1 MSIKFSLF
9 HAIRSF
15 SFLLPAIIVLSLFA
29 GAAPIIS
36 EAQVISGVR
45 VEGNKRVETGTVLL
59 QVTSAVGREV
69 NSDVLDADVKQ
80 IFRTGFFSDVSSQ
93 SNRTPSGVEVI
104 FNVKERPAI
113 REVKL
118 KGNEA
123 VTDDTLKE
131 KLNVGARRFLD
142 LVKIK
147 AGIEQARQYYQG
159 LGYFGVDIDI
169 EQTPVETGEVD
180 LTFVVKEGEKRKIT
194 EIVFDGAT
202 VTERDELL
210 DAIKTKEKFW
220 LTSWITGS
228 GVLRKEQ
235 LEQDSKDLTRYYL
248 NKGYVDARVGLP
260 EVEQT
265 DDGLKVTF
273 KVSEGEVYNFA
284 KISAA
289 GTLFENS
296 ESKTLEGIEAKKGET
311 FSAEK
316 LRKDTFTITEKFTDK
331 GFAFTNVSPD
341 TSVDRE
347 RRTVSVLFQIDKG
360 KPIIVNRINITGNR
374 KTADNVVRRSM
385 QIQEQELFSSSK
397 IKRSQELLQRLGHFE
412 EANISTEPSS
422 EGDKVDLN
430 VAVREGNT
438 GTFSIGAGLSSG
450 DGILFSSQ
458 ISENNLFG
466 TGNSLTLDVNTGTRR
481 QNFVL
486 SFNNPRVDDSYFSFG
501 ADALSVMRNFDFFER
516 QQTGGSLT
524 LGYPLWFLGEDLLE
538 DIRASATYELTQVGI
553 NNISATAPQLVKDQ
567 AGDTNASSV
576 TPRLIRNT
584 INNPLDP
591 TKGSRQ
597 QASVEFAGLGGEQKF
612 ILWQAQNSA
621 FIHLFDLGTSGP
633 LIFSPRQ
640 RIGFGQPNGDDVFP
654 LYRRFFPGGIN
665 SNRGYDARRMGPKDD
680 RGQVFGG
687 ASEVLLNFDLVF
699 PLVESVGLRGLVF
712 FDAGNAFDDNKSFG
726 NLRRAVGWGFR
737 WRSPIAPI
745 RIEFGYP
752 LDKEAGDSTFVT
764 NFSFGN
770 PL

>member
-1 MSIKFSLF
+1 MKKSLNLVGPIIKFLF
-9 HAIRSF
+9 LI
-15 SFLLPAIIVLSLFA
+15 FLMVQAESGF
-29 GAAPIIS
+29 AAPIIS
-36 EAQVISGVR
+36 EVSVQ
-45 VEGNKRVETGTVLL
+45 GNRRVETGTILL
-59 QVTSAVGREV
+59 QVTSQVGHEV
-69 NSDVLDADVKQ
+69 NSDILDADVKQ
-80 IFRTGFFSDVSSQ
+80 IFRTGFFSDVSSRI
-93 SNRTPSGVEVI
+93 SRTANGVLVT
-104 FNVKERPAI
+104 FDVKERPAI
-113 REVKL
+113 KEVKI
-118 KGNEA
+118 KGNDA
-123 VTDDTLKE
+123 VTDDTLKD

-142 LVKIK
+142 LVKIR

-159 LGYFGVDIDI
+159 LGYFGVEIDL
-169 EQTPVETGEVD
+169 EQTPLDTGEVD
-180 LTFVVKEGEKRKIT
+180 LTFVIKEGEKRKIT
-194 EIVFDGAT
+194 EIVFDGSSIADT
-202 VTERDELL
+202 DELKE
-210 DAIKTKEKFW
+210 AIKTKEKFW

-265 DDGLKVTF
+265 EEGLRVTF
-273 KVSEGEVYNFA
+273 KISEGVVYRFA
-284 KISAA
+284 KISAT
-289 GTLFENS
+289 GTLFDNS
-296 ESKTLEGIEAKKGET
+296 ESKTLEGIEAKKGDT

-331 GFAFTNVSPD
+331 GFAFANVSPD
-341 TSVDRE
+341 TAIDRE
-347 RRTVSVLFQIDKG
+347 ERTVSVLFQVDKG

-412 EANISTEPSS
+412 EANISTEPSAVA
-422 EGDKVDLN
+422 DKVDLN

-458 ISENNLFG
+458 VSENNLFG

-516 QQTGGSLT
+516 QQTGGSVT

-538 DIRASATYELTQVGI
+538 DIRASITYELTQVSI
-553 NNISATAPQLVKDQ
+553 NNVDPTAPQLVLDQ

-597 QASVEFAGLGGEQKF
+597 QASVEVAGLGGDQKF
-612 ILWQAQNSA
+612 TLWQMQNTA
-621 FIHLFDLGTSGP
+621 YVHLFDLGNSGP

-640 RIGFGQPNGDDVFP
+640 RLGIGEANGNEVFP

-665 SNRGYDARRMGPKDD
+665 SNRGYDARRIGPKDA
-680 RGQVFGG
+680 RGQVYGG
-687 ASEVLLNFDLVF
+687 SSELLLNFDLIF

-712 FDAGNAFDDNKSFG
+712 FDAGNAFDDNESIGK
-726 NLRRAVGWGFR
+726 LRKAVGWGFR

-752 LDKEAGDSTFVT
+752 LDKETGDSTFVT

>member
-1 MSIKFSLF
+1 MKKTSFNPTRLF
-9 HAIRSF
+9 QKLFIVT
-15 SFLLPAIIVLSLFA
+15 LLLGQGGVAL
-29 GAAPIIS
+29 AAPIVT
-36 EAQVISGVR
+36 EVD

-59 QVTSAVGREV
+59 QVTSKVGNEV
-69 NSDVLDADVKQ
+69 NSDIIDADVKQ
-80 IFRTGFFSDVSSQ
+80 IFRTGFFSDVSS
-93 SNRTPSGVEVI
+93 SITRTANGVAVT
-104 FNVKERPAI
+104 FKVKERPAI

-118 KGNEA
+118 KGNES
-123 VTDDTLKE
+123 VTDDTLKD

-159 LGYFGVDIDI
+159 LGYFGVDIDL
-169 EQTPVETGEVD
+169 EQTPAETGEVD
-180 LTFVVKEGEKRKIT
+180 LTFVIKEGEKRKIT
-194 EIVFDGAT
+194 EIVFDGST
-202 VTERDELL
+202 VADTDELRE
-210 DAIKTKEKFW
+210 AIKTKEKFW

-235 LEQDSKDLTRYYL
+235 LEQDSKDLTRWYL
-248 NKGYVDARVGLP
+248 NQGYVDARVGLP
-260 EVEQT
+260 EVEQI
-265 DDGLKVTF
+265 DDGLRVTF
-273 KVSEGEVYNFA
+273 KISEGEIYHFA

-296 ESKTLEGIEAKKGET
+296 EAKTLEGIEAKKGDT

-341 TSVDRE
+341 TAIDRE
-347 RRTVSVLFQIDKG
+347 HRTVSVLFQVDKG

-412 EANISTEPSS
+412 EANISTEPST
-422 EGDKVDLN
+422 DPDRVDLN

-450 DGILFSSQ
+450 DGVLFSSQ
-458 ISENNLFG
+458 VSENNLFG

-516 QQTGGSLT
+516 KQTGGSFT
-524 LGYPLWFLGEDLLE
+524 LGYPLWFLGEELLD
-538 DIRASATYELTQVGI
+538 DIRASLTYELTQVSI
-553 NNISATAPQLVKDQ
+553 NSVDPTAPQLVKDQ
-567 AGDTNASSV
+567 AGDTSASSV

-597 QASVEFAGLGGEQKF
+597 QASVEVAGLGGDQKF
-612 ILWQAQNSA
+612 TLWQAQNTA
-621 FIHLFDLGTSGP
+621 YIHLFDLGTSGP
-633 LIFSPRQ
+633 LIFAPRQ
-640 RIGFGQPNGDDVFP
+640 RIGWGQANGDDAFP

-680 RGQVFGG
+680 RGQVYGG
-687 ASEVLLNFDLVF
+687 ASEVLLNFDLIF

-712 FDAGNAFDDNKSFG
+712 FDAGNAYDDNKSFG
-726 NLRRAVGWGFR
+726 NLRKAVGWGFR

-752 LDKEAGDSTFVT
+752 LDKETGDSTFVT

>member
-1 MSIKFSLF
+1 MKKSLNLVRTFIKYLF
-9 HAIRSF
+9 PVLLAVHAQYA
-15 SFLLPAIIVLSLFA
+15 L
-29 GAAPIIS
+29 AAPIIS
-36 EAQVISGVR
+36 EVNVQ
-45 VEGNKRVETGTVLL
+45 GNKRVETGTVLL
-59 QVTSAVGREV
+59 QVTSQAGREV
-69 NSDVLDADVKQ
+69 NPDILDADVKQ
-80 IFRTGFFSDVSSQ
+80 IFRTGFFSDVSS
-93 SNRTPSGVEVI
+93 SLTRTPNGVLVT
-104 FNVKERPAI
+104 FNVKERAAI
-113 REVKL
+113 REVKI
-118 KGNEA
+118 KGNES
-123 VTDDTLKE
+123 VTDDTLKD

-159 LGYFGVDIDI
+159 LGYFGVEIDL
-169 EQTPVETGEVD
+169 EQTPLESGEVD
-180 LTFVVKEGEKRKIT
+180 LTFAIKEGEKRKIT
-194 EIVFDGAT
+194 EIVFEGSTISDT
-202 VTERDELL
+202 DELRE
-210 DAIKTKEKFW
+210 AIKTKEKFW

-235 LEQDSKDLTRYYL
+235 LEQDSRDLTRFYL

-265 DDGLKVTF
+265 EDGLRVTF
-273 KVSEGEVYNFA
+273 KISEGVVYTFS
-284 KISAA
+284 KISAT

-296 ESKTLEGIEAKKGET
+296 ENKTLEGIEAKKGDT

-331 GFAFTNVSPD
+331 GFAFANVSPD
-341 TSVDRE
+341 TSIDRE
-347 RRTVSVLFQIDKG
+347 QRTVSVLFQVDKG

-412 EANISTEPSS
+412 EANISTEPSTAP
-422 EGDKVDLN
+422 DKVDLN

-466 TGNSLTLDVNTGTRR
+466 SGNSLTLDVNTGTRR

-516 QQTGGSLT
+516 QQTGGSFT

-538 DIRASATYELTQVGI
+538 DIRASLTYELTQVGI
-553 NNISATAPQLVKDQ
+553 NNVNPTAPQLVRDQ

-597 QASVEFAGLGGEQKF
+597 QASVEVAGLGGDQKF
-612 ILWQAQNSA
+612 TLWQLQNTA
-621 FIHLFDLGTSGP
+621 YVHLFDLGTAGP

-640 RIGFGQPNGDDVFP
+640 RIGIGEANGDERFP

-665 SNRGYDARRMGPKDD
+665 SNRGYDARRIGPKDEL
-680 RGQVFGG
+680 GQVFGG
-687 ASEVLLNFDLVF
+687 SSELQLNFDLIF
-699 PLVESVGLRGLVF
+699 PIVESVGLRGLVF
-712 FDAGNAFDDNKSFG
+712 FDAGNAFDDEESIGK
-726 NLRRAVGWGFR
+726 LRKAVGWGFR

-752 LDKEAGDSTFVT
+752 LDKETGDSSFVT